1 MYKKIF
7 ILLAILYFGNNRA
20 TPLLDIPSAKINY
33 EVSYNGS
40 SVHYL
45 EPIVLQVS
53 NLTSQAIIV
62 DIPIGMLFQPEDTTF
77 QSIVTTAPLS
87 VSIPPKA
94 SKTLPIKGMCMQQSK
109 SSGTERLKYTAIRNP
124 DSKLLQLCTFIAKNN
139 YQNSEAQQAVWTLMK
154 NIGLDN
160 IWGAD
165 TLSAKALIKEMA
177 AITGMPIPPPN
188 TSYTHNYYYLEPLKV
203 EIEGEY
209 EWQISYPRSI
219 IIGMFSPNGTLVR
232 EIYKNTKETSGTKKI
247 RFHFDPTVYDE
258 PYYDFKLIFDNR
270 TVKNQR
276 LYVKS

>member
-33 EVSYNGS
+33 DVSYNGS

-109 SSGTERLKYTAIRNP
+109 SSGTEGLKYTAIRNP

-139 YQNSEAQQAVWTLMK
+139 YTFPVYFDVNDEFAKSLGVTGIPAKFFVSPQGLVQFKESGFQGEAKFMEDGIDK
-154 NIGLDN
+154 
-160 IWGAD
+160 
-165 TLSAKALIKEMA
+165 
-177 AITGMPIPPPN
+177 
-188 TSYTHNYYYLEPLKV
+188 
-203 EIEGEY
+203 IELL
-209 EWQISYPRSI
+209 Q
-219 IIGMFSPNGTLVR
+219 TQL
-232 EIYKNTKETSGTKKI
+232 
-247 RFHFDPTVYDE
+247 
-258 PYYDFKLIFDNR
+258 
-270 TVKNQR
+270 Q
-276 LYVKS
+276 